1 MSESNGIEIKI
12 EKLNKYFN
20 KVKVLE
26 NLNLS
31 VKAGEFIAIVGK
43 SGCGKSTLLRIISGL
58 DKPSEGEIKLDDKLS
73 LKSNSDI
80 RYLFQEARLLPWKN
94 IIDNVLIGSQNNKEL
109 AENALNAVGLLD
121 KAKEWPYALSGGQ
134 KQRVALAR
142 ALTSN
147 PKLILLDEPL
157 GALDALTRIEMQQ
170 LIEKI
175 WLEKGFTV
183 ILVTHDVSEA
193 VTLADRVVLIEK
205 GKIEM
210 NVDITLARPRIKD
223 NDFAHFEKRILNKV
237 LNLSDE
243 RKTEAEYAI

>member
-1 MSESNGIEIKI
+1 MSENTGIEIKI
-12 EKLNKYFN
+12 EQLNKYFGQ
-20 KVKVLE
+20 VKVLE

-31 VKAGEFIAIVGK
+31 IESGEFIAIVGK
-43 SGCGKSTLLRIISGL
+43 SGCGKSTLLRMIAGL
-58 DKPSEGEIKLDDKLS
+58 DKPSNGEIKLDRQSS
-73 LKSNSDI
+73 LKHNENI
-80 RYLFQEARLLPWKN
+80 RYLFQESRLLPWKN
-94 IIDNVLIGSQNNKEL
+94 IIDNVLIGAKNDKEI
-109 AENALNAVGLLD
+109 AENALIAVGLLD

-134 KQRVALAR
+134 KQRVSLAR

-157 GALDALTRIEMQQ
+157 GSLDALTRIEMQQ

-175 WLEKGFTV
+175 WIDKKFTV

-193 VTLADRVVLIEK
+193 VTLADKVVLIEK

-210 NVDITLARPRIKD
+210 NIDITLARPRIKD
-223 NDFAHFEKRILNKV
+223 NDFAYFEKHILNKV

-243 RKTEAEYAI
+243 RRKEAEYII

>member
-1 MSESNGIEIKI
+1 MSEVNGIEIKI
-12 EKLNKYFN
+12 EQLNKYFG

-31 VKAGEFIAIVGK
+31 IRAGEFVVIIGK

-58 DKPSEGEIKLDDKLS
+58 DKPSGGEIKLDDKS
-73 LKSNSDI
+73 TLKKSSSI

-109 AENALNAVGLLD
+109 AENALNEVGLLD

-134 KQRVALAR
+134 KQRVSLAR

-175 WLEKGFTV
+175 WLDKGFTV

-210 NVDITLARPRIKD
+210 NLDITLARPRIKD
-223 NDFAHFEKRILNKV
+223 NDFVYFEKRILNKV

-243 RKTEAEYAI
+243 RKTQAEYVI